1 MMSKYYILEG
11 KNPVPVKDVLAWGMQ
26 SLDRSS
32 WSVDKTDI
40 GDVLVSTVF
49 LGIDHSMSF
58 NNPGVPILFETM
70 VFGGIYNEYQWRYAT
85 WEEAEKG
92 HKKAC
97 DVVLESFPLKEEAL
111 KKVIIESLN

>member
-1 MMSKYYILEG
+1 MTGRYYILNG
-11 KNPVPVKDVLAWGMQ
+11 KIPVPVKNIGQWVME
-26 SLDRSS
+26 SMDRSS
-32 WSVDKTDI
+32 WGVDKTEI

-58 NNPGVPILFETM
+58 REPCAPILFETM
-70 VFGGIYNEYQWRYAT
+70 VFGGVYDQYQWRYET

-92 HKKAC
+92 HKNAC
-97 DVVLESFPLKEEAL
+97 DMVLASFSLKEKAL